1 MTRINIIHVVMGRM
15 WDIYSHHAC
24 LVDGFSGH
32 LTTVT
37 MVGVYYD
44 SLSL

>member
-1 MTRINIIHVVMGRM
+1 MMKINFILVVMGRM
-15 WDIYSHHAC
+15 WDIYLHHAC

-32 LTTVT
+32 LTAVT

-44 SLSL
+44 SVSL